1 MRSDEGKNWMRR
13 ILFYYQFKLFNI
25 IDGDVR
31 YKERRNSKRPKRP
44 SWDVNIRLTWFCKW
58 YFSFEIRTWFQP
70 VLTRGISRSV
80 FVLIVN
86 VYIYFLSIQTYGP
99 KFTRQLNITN
109 FGWNVTKEVAVFICR
124 GLIYFTL
131 LFPTFSQLF
140 SKNVRILFAQKNTCL
155 WIILAELLVFRGT
168 LSI

>member
-1 MRSDEGKNWMRR
+1 MRSDEGKNWMKQ

-31 YKERRNSKRPKRP
+31 YKERRNSKRPKRT
-44 SWDVNIRLTWFCKW
+44 SWDVDIRLTWFCKW
-58 YFSFEIRTWFQP
+58 CFSFEIRTWFQP

-80 FVLIVN
+80 FILIVN

-109 FGWNVTKEVAVFICR
+109 FWLKRNKR
-124 GLIYFTL
+124 GCSLHL
-131 LFPTFSQLF
+131 PRVDLFYITFSYF
-140 SKNVRILFAQKNTCL
+140 
-155 WIILAELLVFRGT
+155 
-168 LSI
+168 LSTF